1 MEKLNIN
8 TIAKKLDM
16 DAEVLS
22 VSLANYSTF
31 DLNNDLEDSAETWK
45 QIAECLSMTMK
56 LDMQFKPNNLRSFE
70 EYQETENVMR
80 KARIEYIK
88 NKYKNGIPAGE
99 IEKMPIQN
107 SRRYLMEYAK
117 LYEFLSQYYSPTL
130 MYALLNL
137 PIENEFYRGI
147 SVGVLLANIPSTK
160 KYGKRNKKHGNESTI
175 PGKKILCSN
184 NRLRK

>member
-22 VSLANYSTF
+22 VSLANYSSF

-70 EYQETENVMR
+70 EYMESENVMR

-99 IEKMPIQN
+99 IEKMTD
-107 SRRYLMEYAK
+107 MELKAVINGC
-117 LYEFLSQYYSPTL
+117 S
-130 MYALLNL
+130 
-137 PIENEFYRGI
+137 
-147 SVGVLLANIPSTK
+147 
-160 KYGKRNKKHGNESTI
+160 GK
-175 PGKKILCSN
+175 
-184 NRLRK
+184 